1 MRFAALLFAT
11 VVCATAAETRIA
23 TLNLETVFSDAA
35 FIAKASLP
43 LQEQAKAANE
53 KVNAVKKDIENAERE
68 LETLAKGTVQRMDV
82 QEQLEV
88 LKVRYDLVV
97 KRSRAVLD
105 RAEVGL
111 LAQSYALIRK
121 ELEAWR
127 LANGY
132 SAILLATPPRIG
144 ARNLGELRQELA
156 THVVL
161 AQDPGL
167 DITAAFVKHLN
178 DTVADLPAPAE
189 PSAVDL
195 GTDEEDK
202 TPAPVEKSG
211 GTAQPKQA
219 DPKGKGAAVTP

>member
-1 MRFAALLFAT
+1 MRSAVLLLAALGLLCT
-11 VVCATAAETRIA
+11 ATAAESRIG

-43 LQEQAKAANE
+43 LQEQAKAAND

-68 LETLAKGTVQRMDV
+68 LETLAKGSVQRLDV

-88 LKVRYDLVV
+88 LKLRYDLLV
-97 KRSRAVLD
+97 KRSRAILD

-111 LAQSYALIRK
+111 LAQSYAVIRK

-127 LANGY
+127 QANGY

-161 AQDPGL
+161 AQDPAL

-178 DTVADLPAPAE
+178 DTVTDLPAPSE
-189 PSAVDL
+189 GSAVDL
-195 GTDEEDK
+195 GTDEAEPKADAPAPAVSPTAPGPAK
-202 TPAPVEKSG
+202 PSTPAAP
-211 GTAQPKQA
+211 
-219 DPKGKGAAVTP
+219 